1 VTGSHDDAER
11 GEAERGEAE
20 RGEAERGVP
29 ASVDGRGDV
38 LVRAEPGRIV
48 FVTVAGAAVEVPLS
62 RVAGLAAAREGDA
75 LTLTL
80 HLANGGL
87 LRVVSSAAPFGA
99 VAEQVVADAFAL
111 PELMRDMRAYGAARA
126 LPGTEHDRFFAPLIA
141 PLRAL
146 RAAHAAGGGALA
158 TPWRAAESVGATRAG
173 AEIRATL
180 SAIAAERFPVSAPD
194 RRALE
199 AELLDESEPLFDA
212 LEALTVAAQ
221 ALGVA
226 SDRDRVAAW
235 RAWCAALAATFVAA
249 DRAWAAVLPAL
260 GEAPRPEPGR
270 WRATRRDG

>member
-1 VTGSHDDAER
+1 MTAPIDETD
-11 GEAERGEAE
+11 
-20 RGEAERGVP
+20 RGVP
-29 ASVDGRGDV
+29 AHVDGRGDV
-38 LVRAEPGRIV
+38 YVRVEPGRIV
-48 FVTVAGAAVEVPLS
+48 FVTGAGTTVDVPLS
-62 RVAGLAAAREGDA
+62 RVAGLAVVRADDA

-87 LRVVSSAAPFGA
+87 LRVVSSAAPFDVVVG
-99 VAEQVVADAFAL
+99 QVVGDAFAL
-111 PELMRDMRAYGAARA
+111 PELMRDMRVYGAARA
-126 LPGTEHDRFFAPLIA
+126 LPGSEHDRFFAPLVA

-146 RAAHAAGGGALA
+146 RAAHATGAGGAIA
-158 TPWRAAESVGATRAG
+158 TPWRSAESVGATRAG

-212 LEALTVAAQ
+212 LDVLTVAAQ
-221 ALGVA
+221 KLGVA
-226 SDRDRVAAW
+226 SERDRVAAW

-270 WRATRRDG
+270 WRAARRDG

>member
-1 VTGSHDDAER
+1 MTAPIDETD
-11 GEAERGEAE
+11 
-20 RGEAERGVP
+20 RGVP
-29 ASVDGRGDV
+29 AHVDGRGDV
-38 LVRAEPGRIV
+38 YVRVEPGRIV
-48 FVTVAGAAVEVPLS
+48 FVTGAGTTVDVPLS
-62 RVAGLAAAREGDA
+62 RVAGLAVVRADDA

-87 LRVVSSAAPFGA
+87 LRVVSSAAPFDVVVG
-99 VAEQVVADAFAL
+99 QVVGDAFAL

-126 LPGTEHDRFFAPLIA
+126 LPGSEHDRFFAPLVA

-146 RAAHAAGGGALA
+146 RAAHATGAGGAIA
-158 TPWRAAESVGATRAG
+158 TPWRSAESVGATRAG

-212 LEALTVAAQ
+212 LDALTVAAQ
-221 ALGVA
+221 KLGVA
-226 SDRDRVAAW
+226 SERDRVAAW

-270 WRATRRDG
+270 WRAARRDG